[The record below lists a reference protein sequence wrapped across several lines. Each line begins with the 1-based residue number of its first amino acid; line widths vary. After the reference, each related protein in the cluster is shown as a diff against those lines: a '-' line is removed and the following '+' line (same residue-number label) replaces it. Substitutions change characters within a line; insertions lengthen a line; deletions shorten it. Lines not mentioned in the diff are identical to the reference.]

1 LLPFVYETHVKI
13 FSLTKLHKV
22 FKVLLDIVIRFAS
35 FLVPANNSF
44 DSSLTVAYVDTLRI
58 EVTRDAHSSE
68 SEPVKLVDAGVH
80 VQVIRFEIR
89 PRTKVAKERI
99 VAAQDELD
107 AHGTTALI
115 TRVVPL
121 DGEHLLKPNPTITQM
136 DLIKS
141 HFLVKPITGKTLR
154 YIIAMRVLD
163 ETFKNIGPI
172 CNFLGNVCKRR
183 PKVTARTPVVNTLT
197 TDSILLDKRHF
208 HNQISMKR
216 DWKNKLENFQETNIM
231 IDSILSLISKLDHI
245 PDLQLIENTQTL
257 INYLEKPFQVTREIF
272 ARVESI
278 EKDSETGTT
287 SSIVLVLMSNT
298 LSSHE
303 ISQWIRRVY
312 ENYKEEI
319 KNALGDT
326 LYFFDHKHKSESLD
340 PRGLVH
346 SSDDSEKA
354 KAVHHMMKI
363 MSAPRQLNFVKSP
376 FYSNKS
382 FANIFGKEFRE
393 VEDRVNF
400 FLNNKSWY
408 DTRGIPYQLG
418 LLLSGVPGSGKTSII
433 RAIANLTK
441 RHIVNVNFANITTA
455 TQLKN
460 LFFSEKLSVYTDS
473 TMSQFQVLTIPLEH
487 RIYVLEEIDAISDI
501 VKQRVD
507 GEVRNEPVPDELTLG
522 EILTVLDGT
531 LEVPGRMVIMT
542 SNRPEILDK
551 ALIRPGRIDVSVKFG
566 YAKRDLI
573 AEMYQ
578 SFFGFPFLSD
588 MILQLPDEKLT
599 AAEVGKVLF
608 RNFKNPHPELIIQ
621 DLLEYSLETRER
633 FTVEYK
639 KMDPVWEP
647 QEELGDRYAKWEP

>member
-1 LLPFVYETHVKI
+1 MDLKEFIKLRLFSQKNNTIKYLVTVKLLDNFVPICSWIQKHFPKRQPKKI
-13 FSLTKLHKV
+13 QVCSNLSTSS
-22 FKVLLDIVIRFAS
+22 VLLGNRHHM
-35 FLVPANNSF
+35 NQ
-44 DSSLTVAYVDTLRI
+44 
-58 EVTRDAHSSE
+58 VTM
-68 SEPVKLVDAGVH
+68 
-80 VQVIRFEIR
+80 
-89 PRTKVAKERI
+89 T
-99 VAAQDELD
+99 
-107 AHGTTALI
+107 
-115 TRVVPL
+115 
-121 DGEHLLKPNPTITQM
+121 
-136 DLIKS
+136 
-141 HFLVKPITGKTLR
+141 
-154 YIIAMRVLD
+154 
-163 ETFKNIGPI
+163 
-172 CNFLGNVCKRR
+172 
-183 PKVTARTPVVNTLT
+183 
-197 TDSILLDKRHF
+197 
-208 HNQISMKR
+208 R
-216 DWKNKLENFQETNIM
+216 DWKTKLESLQETNIM
-231 IDSILSLISKLDHI
+231 VDSVLNLISKLDNI
-245 PDLQLIENTQTL
+245 PELQLIENTQTL
-257 INYLEKPFQVTREIF
+257 INFLEKPFQVTQEIF

-278 EKDSETGTT
+278 ERDHETGTT
-287 SSIVLVLMSNT
+287 SSIVLVLMSNI

-303 ISQWIRRVY
+303 ISKWVRRTY
-312 ENYKEEI
+312 ELYKEEI

-326 LYFFDHKHKSESLD
+326 LYFFDHKHKSESTD
-340 PRGLVH
+340 PRGIVTT
-346 SSDDSEKA
+346 SEDPEKA

-376 FYSNKS
+376 FYSNKT
-382 FANIFGKEFRE
+382 FANIFGKEVRE
-393 VEDRVNF
+393 IEERVDF
-400 FLNNKSWY
+400 FLKNRSWY
-408 DTRGIPYQLG
+408 DERGIPYQLG

-473 TMSQFQVLTIPLEH
+473 TMSTFQVLTIPLEQ

-566 YAKRDLI
+566 YARRDLI

-578 SFFGFPFLSD
+578 SFFGFPFLPE
-588 MILQLPDEKLT
+588 MFLQLPDEKLT

-608 RNFKNPHPELIIQ
+608 RNFKNPHPELIIN
-621 DLLEYSLETRER
+621 DLLEYSLESRER
-633 FTVEYK
+633 FTVEFR

-647 QEELGDRYAKWEP
+647 QEELGERYAKWDPSA